1 MILNEAMDAKRE
13 QPSVKASIKYIKWQD
28 LYEREKPFQIF
39 IDIPKDAVDQRYNN
53 LEFENK
59 EEIFFDVRGR
69 EQEFGLDDH
78 GFTYRHHHFEFDDF
92 EDRTS
97 VESRYLP
104 MVEQF
109 LRNEL
114 EDVGKVFFFDWR
126 V

>member
-1 MILNEAMDAKRE
+1 MEP
-13 QPSVKASIKYIKWQD
+13 QSVKASIKYIKWQQ

-53 LEFENK
+53 LVFEDK
-59 EEIFFDVRGR
+59 EETFFNVRGR
-69 EQEFGLDDH
+69 EHEFGLNNH
-78 GFTYRHHHFEFDDF
+78 GFTYRRHHFEFDDF
-92 EDRTS
+92 ENRTS

-104 MVEQF
+104 LVEQF
-109 LRNEL
+109 MRSEL